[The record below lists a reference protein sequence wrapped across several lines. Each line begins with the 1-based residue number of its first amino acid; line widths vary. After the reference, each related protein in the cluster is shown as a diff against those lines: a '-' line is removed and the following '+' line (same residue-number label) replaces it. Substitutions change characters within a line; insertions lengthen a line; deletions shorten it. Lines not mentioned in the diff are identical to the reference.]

1 MQLYSLHS
9 NSILLPKKQ
18 SFPFLHLP
26 AIGVDPMVSVG
37 VAAGTIDGGGIG
49 GQPGGSQEGHICY
62 TGLLCSTRCKQLKF
76 PDKRRNH
83 GAW

>member
-1 MQLYSLHS
+1 MEEGLGDSQ
-9 NSILLPKKQ
+9 
-18 SFPFLHLP
+18 
-26 AIGVDPMVSVG
+26 VG
-37 VAAGTIDGGGIG
+37 MALGTAGSG
-49 GQPGGSQEGHICY
+49 GGSQEGHTCY